1 MATPARGAKN
11 GVAADA
17 PEQLTLSEL
26 LDAEPDKLHQVPIDP
41 EGIGGELLAI
51 LSKGLYNNPL
61 DCIREYVQNSV
72 DAGAQHVTIKL
83 TGNSAAI
90 LDSGRGMNLDELLQA
105 RQFGLSAKSIAEHVG
120 FRGIGIYS
128 GFDICNRLRITTK
141 RAGDEHIHVLVFQ
154 FASMREVLDADR
166 NKSGKE
172 KTSLIRLLSNH
183 TYVKRERS
191 SFPKEKHFT
200 HVELQ
205 EINDVHVK
213 QLSNRAEMR
222 RYLLQNLPV
231 DFHPDFPYRK
241 QINDALYARVP
252 SYNAVSITLQSD
264 GIPDETVTKDNIPDL
279 QPPAYD
285 YIVDSTGR
293 QVAYYWACLNAKR
306 GAIDSNYKR
315 AEGQPSFEGF
325 VYKVKGF
332 TIGDRDV
339 LRAAFKQA
347 QLYRWYTGEIYVL
360 DDDVVP
366 NAGRDAFETSPAR
379 RSLDLAVRGRLGL
392 LEKAALE
399 FQVNEAAREK
409 VVEAE
414 KDLNVIASE
423 IEANAIEDPLGTW
436 GELNEI
442 LRVLA
447 NHKKAKARDV
457 KPRLEEATKKAKRLQ
472 DVVRKMVDDPRSE
485 AERAKKAAKAG
496 KRTTSDAQ
504 RRQAEPAPR
513 LPSALSEIGFE
524 TDGDLGAFITIVQ
537 NVLEDVLSLD
547 SPAYRSIVSGIV
559 ARAAELTGA
568 DV

>member
-1 MATPARGAKN
+1 MATAARGAKN
-11 GVAADA
+11 GLAAEA

-26 LDAEPDKLHQVPIDP
+26 LDAEPDKLHQVPIDA
-41 EGIGGELLAI
+41 ESIGGELLAI

-105 RQFGLSAKSIAEHVG
+105 RQFGLSAKSISEHVG

-141 RAGDEHIHVLVFQ
+141 RAGEDHIHVLVFQ
-154 FASMREVLDADR
+154 FATMRKVLDADR

-172 KTSLIRLLSNH
+172 KTPLIRLLSEH
-183 TYVKRERS
+183 TYIKREGS
-191 SFPKEKHFT
+191 SLPKEKHFT

-205 EINDVHVK
+205 EISDVHVK

-231 DFHPDFPYRK
+231 DFHPEFPYRK
-241 QINDALYARVP
+241 QINDALFAHVQ

-264 GIPDETVTKDNIPDL
+264 GIPDETVAKDNIPDL
-279 QPPAYD
+279 QPPTFG
-285 YIVDSTGR
+285 YILDSNER
-293 QVAYYWACLNAKR
+293 QVAYYWSCLNGKR
-306 GAIDSNYKR
+306 GAIDANYKR

-339 LRAAFKQA
+339 LRTEFKQP
-347 QLYRWYTGEIYVL
+347 QLYRWYTGEIYVV
-360 DDDVVP
+360 DNNVIP

-379 RSLDLAVRGRLGL
+379 RILDAAVKTKLGL
-392 LEKAALE
+392 LEKDALD
-399 FQVNEAAREK
+399 FQTYEVVKEK
-409 VVEAE
+409 VVQAE
-414 KDLNVIASE
+414 NKLAAVAAE
-423 IEANAIEDPLGTW
+423 IEANAVEDPLTTW
-436 GELNEI
+436 GEVRDLVRI
-442 LRVLA
+442 LGTQ
-447 NHKKAKARDV
+447 KKANARDF
-457 KPRLEEATKKAKRLQ
+457 KNRLEEATKKAKRLQ
-472 DVVRKMVDDPRSE
+472 DVLRKMVDAPRSE
-485 AERAKKAAKAG
+485 ADREKKATKSG
-496 KRTTSDAQ
+496 KRATSDTE
-504 RRQAEPAPR
+504 RRHAEPPPR
-513 LPSALSEIGFE
+513 LPALLAEIGWE
-524 TDGDLGAFITIVQ
+524 TDGELAAFVAIVQ
-537 NVLEDVLSLD
+537 SVLEDVLSVD
-547 SPAYRSIVSGIV
+547 SPAYRSIISGIA

-568 DV
+568 EA